1 MTHRQLKIAIA
12 LGVLFVAGLV
22 GLFFVLFER
31 VEEEEDVGYRGAARL
46 NRFLAAERMFNRLGV
61 TATST
66 FDSWD
71 LPGPRDTLVLL
82 NPQRVMS
89 EEQGAEVLA
98 WVAAG
103 GNLVAVLP
111 DAPSLDPLTVE
122 FGIGSTNLF
131 EALEEEEETE
141 AEAEEEAEEEP
152 AAEEAPPGED
162 GEPAQDGPSSGML
175 ADVVGEMVEVPLQEP
190 GAGKPFR
197 VWAEGFRRMVPPES
211 GPDGRPEVQA
221 GTDDGTY
228 LLRYAYENGQ
238 VTFLSDARFLTN
250 GLLKELD
257 HGPFAWALIQRRNGP
272 PETVLLVVRD
282 EVPSLFA
289 LIGRHAWMVV
299 VSGAFLVLAWLRLAG
314 SRLGPVLPDPPR
326 DRRSLLEH
334 VEATG
339 DFLWRSGQAEELVQS
354 TRQALVRRVEVRQ
367 PTWAKL
373 SARDLVERLA
383 GASGLAAP
391 AVQQALHQ
399 PVQDD
404 PAAFVSTIQT
414 LETLRR
420 SL

>member
-1 MTHRQLKIAIA
+1 MTHRQLKIAIV
-12 LGVLFVAGLV
+12 LGVLLVAGTV
-22 GLFFVLFER
+22 GLFFALFER

-71 LPGPRDTLVLL
+71 LPGPQDTLVLL

-89 EEQGAEVLA
+89 EEQGTEVLA

-111 DAPSLDPLTVE
+111 DAPSLDPLMVE
-122 FGIGSTNLF
+122 FGIDSTDLF
-131 EALEEEEETE
+131 AAAEEEEAA
-141 AEAEEEAEEEP
+141 AEAEEKTEEKPAEETP
-152 AAEEAPPGED
+152 
-162 GEPAQDGPSSGML
+162 PAQDREPSQGGPSSGML
-175 ADVVGEMVEVPLQEP
+175 ADVVGELVEVPLQDT

-197 VWAEGFRRMVPPES
+197 VWADSFRRMVPPES
-211 GPDGRPEVQA
+211 GPDDRIEVQA
-221 GTDDGTY
+221 GTDNGTY
-228 LLRYAYENGQ
+228 LLRYAHGKGQ

-250 GLLKELD
+250 RLLKELD
-257 HGPFAWALIQRRNGP
+257 HGPFAWALTQGRNGP
-272 PETVLLVVRD
+272 PTTILLVVRD

-289 LIGRHAWMVV
+289 LIGRYGWMVV
-299 VSGAFLVLAWLRLAG
+299 VSGAFLILAWLRYAG

-339 DFLWRSGQAEELVQS
+339 DFLWRSGHAEELVQS
-354 TRQALVRRVEVRQ
+354 TRQALLRRVEVRQ

-373 SARDLVERLA
+373 PARELIARLA
-383 GASGLAAP
+383 AASGLAAP
-391 AVQQALHQ
+391 AVQQALHT

-404 PAAFVSTIQT
+404 PAAFASTIQT

>member
-1 MTHRQLKIAIA
+1 MTHRHLKIALVLGA
-12 LGVLFVAGLV
+12 LLVAGLV
-22 GLFFVLFER
+22 GLFFVLFQR
-31 VEEEEDVGYRGAARL
+31 VEVEEDIGYRGAARL
-46 NRFLAAERMFNRLGV
+46 NRFLAAERMFNRVGV
-61 TATST
+61 TATSS
-66 FDSWD
+66 FDGWA
-71 LPGPRDTLVLL
+71 LPGPQDTLVLL

-89 EEQGAEVLA
+89 EEQGTEVLD

-111 DAPSLDPLTVE
+111 DAPSLDPLMVE
-122 FGIGSTNLF
+122 FGIGSTDPF
-131 EALEEEEETE
+131 EAAEETE
-141 AEAEEEAEEEP
+141 ETEEEP
-152 AAEEAPPGED
+152 ATEEAAPAPAED
-162 GEPAQDGPSSGML
+162 GDQEEGRPQGGML
-175 ADVVGEMVEVPLQEP
+175 ADVIGELVEVPLQDTE
-190 GAGKPFR
+190 AGKPYR
-197 VWAEGFRRMVPPES
+197 VWAEGYRRMVPPAS
-211 GPDGRPEVQA
+211 APDSRPEVQA
-221 GTDDGTY
+221 GSDSGAY
-228 LLRYAYENGQ
+228 LLRYAYQNGQ

-257 HGPFAWALIQRRNGP
+257 HGPFAWALVQGRNGP
-272 PETVLLVVRD
+272 PQTILLVVRD

-354 TRQALVRRVEVRQ
+354 TRQALQRRVEVRQ

-373 SARDLVERLA
+373 PARELVERLA
-383 GASGLAAP
+383 AAAGLAAP
-391 AVQQALHQ
+391 AVQQALHA

-404 PAAFVSTIQT
+404 PAAFVNTIQT

>member
-12 LGVLFVAGLV
+12 LGVLLIAGLA

-46 NRFLAAERMFNRLGV
+46 NRFLAAEWMFNRLGV

-66 FDSWD
+66 FDGWE
-71 LPGPRDTLVLL
+71 LPGPQDTLVLL

-89 EEQGAEVLA
+89 EEQGTEVLD

-122 FGIGSTNLF
+122 FGIDSTDLY
-131 EALEEEEETE
+131 AAVEEEEEAE
-141 AEAEEEAEEEP
+141 AQAEEAEEEAEEEP
-152 AAEEAPPGED
+152 AAEDGAPSQG
-162 GEPAQDGPSSGML
+162 GPSGGML
-175 ADVVGEMVEVPLQEP
+175 ADVVGEMVEVPLQDTD
-190 GAGKPFR
+190 AGKPFR
-197 VWAEGFRRMVPPES
+197 VWADSFRRMVPPES
-211 GPDGRPEVQA
+211 GPADRPEVQA
-221 GTDDGTY
+221 GNDNGTY

-257 HGPFAWALIQRRNGP
+257 HGPFAWALVQGRNGP
-272 PETVLLVVRD
+272 PETILLVVRD

-299 VSGAFLVLAWLRLAG
+299 VSGAFLIFAWLRFAG

-339 DFLWRSGQAEELVQS
+339 DFLWRSGHAEELVQS
-354 TRQALVRRVEVRQ
+354 TRQALLRRVEVRQ

-373 SARDLVERLA
+373 PARELVTRLA
-383 GASGLAAP
+383 AASGLAAP
-391 AVQQALHQ
+391 AVQQALHT

-404 PAAFVSTIQT
+404 PAAFASTIQT